1 MGEENIEM
9 EKEKVYTEKEVEK
22 IKRKI
27 LVPFFILF
35 VFLVITYIVGGFL
48 VYNVFKDV
56 AGDINIKKFL
66 NVVQL
71 YDKYYTEDINIEKAI
86 DYSITGFVAST
97 EDKYGGYIPRKN
109 SVTTGEKIM
118 KGKYQGLGITYSTEY
133 IEDGYLEIIDIVE
146 DSEASRSDLKIGDI
160 IIEINDKKITEEV
173 VEKFR
178 ENMRN
183 QELDEVIFTL
193 RNNEKIRV
201 PIGIVNFPKIEFE
214 IEEDVGYIN
223 IHTFVL
229 DTVPLFKEALIRIQE
244 ENVSEIV
251 FDLRDNG
258 GGDVE
263 AVTKML
269 DMMVKEGLIVDLE
282 YNTGKK
288 EEIYATTE
296 CYLKDNIKIIILV
309 NKNTASASELFTM
322 CSQDLLNAYV
332 VGEQTYGKSTIL
344 SYFNF
349 KDGSILVMSSG
360 IYYPQSGRNIEDDGI
375 TPDKILSDK
384 ELVLSSKEIY
394 KLL

>member
-1 MGEENIEM
+1 MEEENIEIR
-9 EKEKVYTEKEVEK
+9 KEKIYTEKEVEK
-22 IKRKI
+22 IKRHI
-27 LVPFFILF
+27 LIPFSILF
-35 VFLVITYIVGGFL
+35 IFLVITYIVGGFL
-48 VYNVFKDV
+48 VYTVFKDV

-71 YDKYYTEDINIEKAI
+71 YDEYYNEDIDIEKAI

-118 KGKYQGLGITYSTEY
+118 KGKYQGLGITYSTEF
-133 IEDGYLEIIDIVE
+133 IEDGYMEIVDIVE
-146 DSEASRSDLKIGDI
+146 DSEASRSNLKIGDI
-160 IIEINDKKITEEV
+160 IIEINGESITEEV

-183 QELDEVIFTL
+183 QKLDKVIFTL
-193 RNNEKIRV
+193 KTNEKITI
-201 PIGIVNFPKIEFE
+201 PIGIVNFPKLDFE
-214 IEEDVGYIN
+214 IEKGVGYIN

-229 DTVPLFKEALIRIQE
+229 DTVPLFKEALIKMQE
-244 ENVSEIV
+244 EEVSEIV

-269 DMMVKEGLIVDLE
+269 DMLVDKGLIVDLE

-288 EEIYATTE
+288 EEIYATNE
-296 CYLKDNIKIIILV
+296 CYLKENTKITILV

-360 IYYPQSGRNIEDDGI
+360 VYYPQSGRNIEDNGI
-375 TPDKILSDK
+375 IPDKTLND
-384 ELVLSSKEIY
+384 EEMLLSSKEVY